1 MNLKDFLKKEVQE
14 FITQN
19 LKTDPVKLI
28 LKGSPFS
35 EIEIKKLVE
44 QIQAKKKAE
53 KKLPT
58 WFKSNKVV
66 YPPLLN
72 LSQSSSEKTAEYK
85 ANLISGKSLIDIT
98 GGFGVDDFYF
108 SQKVDK
114 VIHCELN
121 PSLSAIARH
130 NFQQLS
136 NQQNCDFII
145 GDGIDFLNNYTKK
158 ADWIYADPGRRSA
171 LGKKIF
177 RLEETQPNVVK
188 HLSLLQEK
196 AKNILLKT
204 SPLLDISQGIQQ
216 LKTVKE
222 IHIVAVKNEVKELLW
237 ILTDKKPKE
246 IQIHTINFDTFK
258 NQQYTAFLAAEN
270 QQEITYSTPLAYLYE
285 PNSAILK
292 AGFFKNMA
300 VEFKLY
306 KIAKHT
312 HLYTS
317 DELVDFPGRVFKV
330 INILPVHKKHLQ
342 KTGIKKANISTRNFP
357 LKPAQIKKKFK
368 LKDGGKTYLFFTEN
382 HLKEKI
388 IIQTIKQNQEN
399 Q

>member
-196 AKNILLKT
+196 AKNSLLKT

-237 ILTDKKPKE
+237 ILTDKKPK
-246 IQIHTINFDTFK
+246 
-258 NQQYTAFLAAEN
+258 
-270 QQEITYSTPLAYLYE
+270 
-285 PNSAILK
+285 
-292 AGFFKNMA
+292 
-300 VEFKLY
+300 
-306 KIAKHT
+306 
-312 HLYTS
+312 
-317 DELVDFPGRVFKV
+317 
-330 INILPVHKKHLQ
+330 
-342 KTGIKKANISTRNFP
+342 
-357 LKPAQIKKKFK
+357 
-368 LKDGGKTYLFFTEN
+368 
-382 HLKEKI
+382 
-388 IIQTIKQNQEN
+388 
-399 Q
+399 